1 MSRNYSIVTVIEGLA
16 KTHGGPSYTVP
27 ALAAAVAR
35 IGVHGCLVASAA
47 KPGDELNLPP
57 ADLVPTRL
65 VPGGVGSGLR
75 FPSVVARAVREHDAG
90 LIHVHGLWL
99 PATFL
104 TGRFARRHQI
114 PLVVSLRGTLG
125 PWAWRRH
132 AWKKRPIWWLWERRN
147 LQYATVLH
155 ATALEEAE
163 DFRRLGLSSPIA
175 VIPNG
180 VELPDAAEMNSSP
193 PAGDRRRTIL
203 FLSRIHA
210 SKGLLN
216 LVAAWQK
223 VRRSDWQVVVAGPDT
238 EGHLKDV
245 RKAAQ
250 QAGVAA
256 DFVFPGAVY
265 GADKWR
271 LYRQSD
277 LSVLPTFSENFGV
290 SVAEALAM
298 GVPAITTKGAP
309 WKCLVEQ
316 RCGWWVDVG
325 VEPLAAALQEAMRL
339 SDEERQEMGR
349 RGAAMVRARFSWEQ
363 IGLEMARVYDWVL
376 GQGDKP
382 GCVQG

>member
-27 ALAAAVAR
+27 ALATAVAR
-35 IGVHGCLVASAA
+35 HGVRGCLVASAA

-57 ADLVPTRL
+57 AELVPTRL
-65 VPGGVGSGLR
+65 VPGGIGSGLR
-75 FPSVVARAVREHDAG
+75 FPSVVSRAVREYDAG

-104 TGRFARRHQI
+104 TGSFARRNQI

-147 LQYATVLH
+147 LQYAAVLH
-155 ATALEEAE
+155 ATAAEEAE
-163 DFRRLGLSSPIA
+163 DCRRLGLSSPIA

-180 VELPDAAEMNSSP
+180 VELPDAAEMNSSS

-223 VRRSDWQVVVAGPDT
+223 VRHSGWRVVVAGPDT
-238 EGHLKDV
+238 DGHLKDV
-245 RKAAQ
+245 RKETQ
-250 QAGVAA
+250 QAGVAD
-256 DFVFPGAVY
+256 DFIFPGAVY

-271 LYRQSD
+271 LYRQAD

-290 SVAEALAM
+290 SVAESLAM

-309 WKCLVEQ
+309 WKCLEEQ
-316 RCGWWVDVG
+316 RCGWWVEVG
-325 VEPLAAALQEAMRL
+325 VDPLAAALQEAMRL
-339 SDEERQEMGR
+339 PDEVRKEMGR
-349 RGAAMVRARFSWEQ
+349 RGAEMARARFSWER
-363 IGLEMARVYDWVL
+363 IGLEMARVYDWIL
-376 GQGDKP
+376 GYGDKP
-382 GCVQG
+382 DCVQL